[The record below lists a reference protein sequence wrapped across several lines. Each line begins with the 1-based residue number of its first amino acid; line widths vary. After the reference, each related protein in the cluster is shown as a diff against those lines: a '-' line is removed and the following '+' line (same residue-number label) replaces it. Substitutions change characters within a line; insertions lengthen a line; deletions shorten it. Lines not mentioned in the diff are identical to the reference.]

1 MKLGRV
7 IGSVMCT
14 QKVDSFEGVKLLLL
28 QPVNEKLEPAGDPLI
43 ACDAVQAGPGDLVLW
58 EGGREAALGLENW
71 YNPSDATIMGI
82 VDQVY
87 GEQSRGDHAP
97 GRRKQEPDSGERGG
111 RP

>member
-14 QKVDSFEGVKLLLL
+14 HKVASFEGVKLLLL
-28 QPVNEKLEPAGDPLI
+28 QPVDETLEPKGDALI
-43 ACDAVQAGPGDLVLW
+43 ACDPIQAGPGDLVLW

-71 YNPSDATIMGI
+71 FNPSDATIMGI

-87 GEQSRGDHAP
+87 AEQT
-97 GRRKQEPDSGERGG
+97 GG
-111 RP
+111 GKT